1 MEDIDMRSN
10 KETELTAALF
20 LYAVRC
26 LAEGDQ
32 PALRSMNF
40 GPREVEALRDMQ
52 FRDLGHLDT
61 LRSHCLK
68 VALDRENFWAVIG
81 RLREWRETGEVQK
94 AMIAADASA
103 EMMEELFGTGGRE
116 YVRLRRM
123 FMVETVQGR
132 PPEPSEE
139 ETRTLWQAWKAR
151 TQDRDDGL
159 LQRSE
164 YLPIHEE
171 TGISLRTIWSQT
183 RRWADYGTVPLT
195 DDGH

>member
-1 MEDIDMRSN
+1 MRSN
-10 KETELTAALF
+10 KETELISALF

-52 FRDLGHLDT
+52 FSDLGHLDS

-68 VALDRENFWAVIG
+68 VALDRENFWAAIG
-81 RLREWRETGEVQK
+81 RLREWRETGELQK

-103 EMMEELFGTGGRE
+103 EMMEALFGTGSRE
-116 YVRLRRM
+116 YVRLRRL

-132 PPEPSEE
+132 PPEPSEDQVQI
-139 ETRTLWQAWKAR
+139 LWKAWKAR
-151 TQDRDDGL
+151 TGDERRL
-159 LQRSE
+159 NRRE
-164 YLPIHEE
+164 YLEIHQE

-183 RRWADYGTVPLT
+183 ERWADYGHLPAT
-195 DDGH
+195 DNGR

>member
-1 MEDIDMRSN
+1 MRSN
-10 KETELTAALF
+10 KESELTAALF

-68 VALDRENFWAVIG
+68 VALDRENFWAAIG
-81 RLREWRETGEVQK
+81 RLREWRESGELQK

-103 EMMEELFGTGGRE
+103 EMMEELFGTGARE

-139 ETRTLWQAWKAR
+139 EIRILWDAWKAR
-151 TQDRDDGL
+151 MQDRDDAL

-164 YLPIHEE
+164 YLAIHEE

-183 RRWADYGTVPLT
+183 RRWATYGQIPTAANEN
-195 DDGH
+195 